1 MKLNH
6 LPLLFLLSAM
16 ILLCATACDNDD
28 ERLSTVKEVVM
39 EGDASH
45 MEIPMTR
52 TNWII
57 ASISSLDGWSEM
69 TDENNRPLR
78 LEGLGSLHFAFG
90 DIIRDKEDALTILLD
105 DNLEWGERGMI
116 INLSTPKGIYKEQ
129 LVIRQKVCEGYQFKS
144 ITYSLE
150 EREGDGEREGQPREY
165 RITFTNHTNYETSTI
180 FPYYNMS
187 EYYQFT
193 SEDPTSFSLLK
204 DEPWVEVPS
213 GIANNEI
220 QMQGKKYLYAPSTL
234 RRDCNLKEKSY
245 EVDTPSGKQT
255 TVIANVRYKQSQVSY
270 TLTLHNPRNQNEKQI
285 KGKLMQAYPFS
296 CTIRT
301 EVGELPD

>member
-1 MKLNH
+1 
-6 LPLLFLLSAM
+6 
-16 ILLCATACDNDD
+16 
-28 ERLSTVKEVVM
+28 M
-39 EGDASH
+39 EGDASSI
-45 MEIPMTR
+45 EIPMTR
-52 TNWII
+52 TNWTI

-78 LEGLGSLHFAFG
+78 LEGLGSLHFDFG
-90 DIIRDKEDALTILLD
+90 DIIRDKEDALTIHLS

-129 LVIRQKVCEGYQFKS
+129 VVIRQKVCEGYQFKS
-144 ITYSLE
+144 IAYSLDE
-150 EREGDGEREGQPREY
+150 WSGDGEREGQPREY
-165 RITFTNHTNYETSTI
+165 RVNFKNQTSYETSTI
-180 FPYYNMS
+180 FPYYNMY

-213 GIANNEI
+213 GIANNEL
-220 QMQGKKYLYAPSTL
+220 QMNGRKYVYTPTTL
-234 RRDCNLKEKSY
+234 RHDCDLKEESF
-245 EVDTPSGKQT
+245 EVNTPSGKQT
-255 TVIANVRYKQSQVSY
+255 TVIATVGYKQFQTTY
-270 TLTLHNPRNQNEKQI
+270 TLTLYNPRNRNEKQI